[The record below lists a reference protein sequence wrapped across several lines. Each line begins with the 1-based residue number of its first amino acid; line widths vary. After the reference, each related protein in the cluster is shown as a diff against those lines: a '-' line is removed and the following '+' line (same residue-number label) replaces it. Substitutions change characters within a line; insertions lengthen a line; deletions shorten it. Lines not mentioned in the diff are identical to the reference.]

1 MPGDEPAEGAAPVA
15 VCGDDG
21 VHVPAGLLQLRH
33 RHRVQVVQDQAL
45 AVEVSMTFCDKSNNI
60 RRSLNILFDEST
72 YKANSISAFT
82 LALKN
87 LCQMGE

>member
-15 VCGDDG
+15 VGGDDG

-45 AVEVSMTFCDKSNNI
+45 AVEVSMTFCDKSNI
-60 RRSLNILFDEST
+60 VGKDSHGVFSLQ
-72 YKANSISAFT
+72 KAPSNTFT
-82 LALKN
+82 LRN
-87 LCQMGE
+87 LCQMGVKM

>member
-15 VCGDDG
+15 VGGDDG

-45 AVEVSMTFCDKSNNI
+45 AIEGSTIFCDKSNI
-60 RRSLNILFDEST
+60 GEASHRVFSLQ
-72 YKANSISAFT
+72 KAPSNTFT
-82 LALKN
+82 LRN
-87 LCQMGE
+87 LCQMGVKM

>member
-15 VCGDDG
+15 VRGDDG

-60 RRSLNILFDEST
+60 RRSFPWGFLFTEST
-72 YKANSISAFT
+72 
-82 LALKN
+82 
-87 LCQMGE
+87 

>member
-45 AVEVSMTFCDKSNNI
+45 AVEVSMIFCYNLTIFGEAFPGTF
-60 RRSLNILFDEST
+60 SLM
-72 YKANSISAFT
+72 KAPSKASFHI
-82 LALKN
+82 
-87 LCQMGE
+87 